1 MPSTPKRLGFSK
13 PQVQNV
19 GNWFLHSG
27 AVLAEGF
34 RVWDSGLRGFG
45 FRIVASVSGAR
56 HWGSTVQ
63 PYNFDPDAE
72 GLDFGSPGG
81 GF

>member
-27 AVLAEGF
+27 AVLAA
-34 RVWDSGLRGFG
+34 GLRGFG
-45 FRIVASVSGAR
+45 FRIVASVSWAR